1 MENLE
6 QEKEFIQEK
15 NKFKIDIEAWNRVE
29 ANLSDELNQKI
40 KEVISLRN
48 NFNINEDLSS
58 KLDINSELLK
68 EEIEKR
74 NDLKLEIDKLKYK
87 YDSKLQQ
94 MKNLKNNL
102 QNEKMN
108 FESKT
113 NDLRLKIKNERNNIE
128 KIQNEIDK
136 KSSEIKNKIM
146 ELNKKEK
153 ILRDESDKYNH
164 IQNLIKEKN
173 NKNLKNEKDL
183 EIAEYRKNIF
193 YNEIIDKNNEI
204 EEIKDILNKEIKDL
218 ENDKLEILNNKND
231 IDQINREINLRM
243 KCVSDLN
250 DNNFINKF
258 HDIINEMYIK
268 EKKEEINSELL
279 ISNNK
284 KDLNDNFKEKEKF
297 DKFKRS
303 SFNSELYL
311 LQLKNRIDTNRI
323 KLNGKYDTTNKK
335 FDHEKEQE
343 YLIKSF
349 ESLNKFKK

>member
-48 NFNINEDLSS
+48 NFNINENLSS
-58 KLDINSELLK
+58 KLDMNSELLK

-74 NDLKLEIDKLKYK
+74 NDLKLEMDKLKYK

-128 KIQNEIDK
+128 KIQIEIDK
-136 KSSEIKNKIM
+136 KNNEIKNKNM

-231 IDQINREINLRM
+231 IEQINREINLRM
-243 KCVSDLN
+243 KCVNDLN

-268 EKKEEINSELL
+268 EKKEEIN
-279 ISNNK
+279 NK
-284 KDLNDNFKEKEKF
+284 KDLNDNVKEKEKF

-335 FDHEKEQE
+335 FDKEKEQE